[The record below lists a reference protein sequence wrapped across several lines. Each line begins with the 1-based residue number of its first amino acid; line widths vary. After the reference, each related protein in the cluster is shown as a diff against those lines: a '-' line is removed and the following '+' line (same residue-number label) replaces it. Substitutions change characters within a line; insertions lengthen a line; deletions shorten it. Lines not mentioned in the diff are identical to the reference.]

1 LNKNYYI
8 NELTKKVEELEER
21 IAKLET
27 EIKERKK

>member
-1 LNKNYYI
+1 MNKNYYI

-21 IAKLET
+21 IAKLEA

>member
-1 LNKNYYI
+1 MNKNYYI

-27 EIKERKK
+27 EIKECKK